1 MASLA
6 RSTTTETL
14 DLDLGPAREAAARWV
29 ADGVVPCGAIGV
41 IDAAGRMRCDFVP
54 GNEGSI
60 DLRTVFFL
68 ASLTKGIVATA
79 VMRYVDEA
87 RLELH
92 RPLEH
97 YLPDL
102 AGADAGAVTAWQVLT
117 HTSGLP
123 DMPVQSMRQERPTY
137 ERTLAFMR
145 ESRCVSAP
153 GTAYQYNSA
162 SFILLAEVM
171 AALSG
176 APFDEALRWRLTEPL
191 GMTDSTFD
199 ARPSRDRVLPVH
211 DIGADNRIVQEI
223 MMRFLAAAQ
232 MPGGGMFGTLGDL
245 LRLGRALLPA
255 DAAMPGP
262 RVLSQAAI
270 DEMTRNH
277 TDGWTHISEDGVER
291 EVRQG
296 LGWRKPQRH
305 WSGSP
310 SAFTHGG
317 ISGGRLWVEPEAGFA
332 VAFLTNRW
340 QAPIEVSLSVIDEV
354 YRSWS

>member
-1 MASLA
+1 
-6 RSTTTETL
+6 
-14 DLDLGPAREAAARWV
+14 
-29 ADGVVPCGAIGV
+29 
-41 IDAAGRMRCDFVP
+41 VP
-54 GNEGSI
+54 GRDGRI

-79 VMRYVDEA
+79 LMRYVDEA
-87 RLELH
+87 RVELH
-92 RPLEH
+92 APLSR
-97 YLPDL
+97 YLLDL
-102 AGADAGAVTAWQVLT
+102 AGTDAGTVTTWQVLT

-123 DMPVQSMRQERPTY
+123 DMPLQSLRDERPTY
-137 ERTLAFMR
+137 DRAVRWVR
-145 ESRCVSAP
+145 ESSCQTAP
-153 GTAYQYNSA
+153 GTVYHYNSVA
-162 SFILLAEVM
+162 FILLAELM

-176 APFDEALRWRLTEPL
+176 APFEKVLALRLTEPL
-191 GMTDSTFD
+191 GMADTTFD
-199 ARPSRDRVLPVH
+199 ARPLRERLLPVH
-211 DIGADNRIVQEI
+211 DIGADNRLVQEVL
-223 MMRFLAAAQ
+223 MRFLAAAR
-232 MPGGGMFGTLGDL
+232 MPGGGMFGTLADL

-255 DAAMPGP
+255 DAHRPGP

-270 DEMTRNH
+270 DEMARNQ
-277 TDGWTHISEDGVER
+277 TEGWTHVSEDGVEH

-354 YRSWS
+354 YRTRV